1 MGNADLDQDEGLTM
15 LLEGKTAIIYGGS
28 GAVGGA
34 VAKAFAREGAR
45 VFLAARRV
53 EPLEAV
59 AGEIRAGGG
68 AAEVAPVEATDRDA
82 VAAHFAEIAAKAGPI
97 KLMFNAIDWG
107 DTQGQP
113 IIETDLERLL
123 RPVTTSLASWLH
135 TGTVAARHMGENGGG
150 AIVGI
155 TANAGRQAFSHTGGF
170 GIACAAV
177 EHFLRMLAVENGP
190 MGVRVNWVRSPGSP
204 DAPGVRNAWQLR
216 ANEWGMTFEE
226 VHALFAKD
234 TPLRRITPLAQIAN
248 AAVMLASDYAAGMTA
263 TMANATGGAQV
274 D

>member
-1 MGNADLDQDEGLTM
+1 M
-15 LLEGKTAIIYGGS
+15 LLRDRTAIVYGGS

-59 AGEIRAGGG
+59 AEEIRAAGGS
-68 AAEVAPVEATDRDA
+68 ADVAPVDASDKDAIEAHLAD
-82 VAAHFAEIAAKAGPI
+82 IAGRAGPV
-97 KLMFNAIDWG
+97 KLMFNGVEWG
-107 DTQGQP
+107 DTQGQQ
-113 IIETDLERLL
+113 IVDMDLERFI
-123 RPVTTSLASWLH
+123 RPVRNGLTSWFY
-135 TGTVAARHMGENGGG
+135 TGTAVARHMGQNGGG
-150 AIVGI
+150 SIVGI
-155 TANAGRQAFSHTGGF
+155 TANAGRQALPSTGGF
-170 GIACAAV
+170 GVACAAV

-204 DAPGVRNAWQLR
+204 DAPGVREAWQLR
-216 ANEWGMTFEE
+216 ADEWGMTFDE

-234 TPLRRITPLAQIAN
+234 TPLRYMTPLAQVAN
-248 AAVMLASDYAAGMTA
+248 AAVMLASDYTMGMTA